1 LDQKIVGILNKQ
13 KRHGFHGLTR
23 IKYINKSVKSVKSV
37 AFLFFVADLLNL
49 RQDALPPTAS
59 EV

>member
-23 IKYINKSVKSVKSV
+23 IKYINKSVKSV
-37 AFLFFVADLLNL
+37 AFLLFFADLLNL
-49 RQDALPPTAS
+49 LQDALPATAS